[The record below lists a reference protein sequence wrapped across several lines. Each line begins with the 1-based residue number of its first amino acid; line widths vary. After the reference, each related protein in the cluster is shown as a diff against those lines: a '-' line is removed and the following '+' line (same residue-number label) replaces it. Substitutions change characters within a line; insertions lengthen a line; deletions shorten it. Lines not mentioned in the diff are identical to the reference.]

1 MSVSK
6 FLESKRGKALI
17 GLVCSFAVI
26 CVTVTGLFAGGLFK
40 AKDSVPKR
48 PLKKQKPPS
57 MYILC
62 LGLFN
67 SKVQFCKLATILEN
81 KGD

>member
-17 GLVCSFAVI
+17 GIVCSFAVI

-40 AKDSVPKR
+40 AKDSVPEKTTE
-48 PLKKQKPPS
+48 KPKITEYEHP
-57 MYILC
+57 MFRI
-62 LGLFN
+62 F
-67 SKVQFCKLATILEN
+67 QH
-81 KGD
+81 